1 MLHELTSPD
10 DEDVDA
16 PQEEDVEEHEEQRRR
31 RHPDEPPPQPAQHD
45 SREEHQAYAARD
57 QSSIR
62 KTALKKNRGAA
73 GRKARGG
80 ASEHRPAMGS
90 MARSEREG
98 KSRGTMATASCE
110 KSTRPHDASA
120 DHSTSH
126 GDDADLRRRWSPV
139 ASLLIAASY
148 LLLRRQRPVGPRTIK
163 AAARGGDPAGL
174 LLGTADLGG
183 VREMGAGAGEGI
195 GGDARRISVDAG
207 GGRAAAFR
215 RTCAARGSKSGNSR
229 RRNGLRSGKR

>member
-1 MLHELTSPD
+1 
-10 DEDVDA
+10 
-16 PQEEDVEEHEEQRRR
+16 
-31 RHPDEPPPQPAQHD
+31 
-45 SREEHQAYAARD
+45 
-57 QSSIR
+57 
-62 KTALKKNRGAA
+62 
-73 GRKARGG
+73 
-80 ASEHRPAMGS
+80 MGS

-126 GDDADLRRRWSPV
+126 GDDADLRSRWSPV

-148 LLLRRQRPVGPRTIK
+148 LLRRRRRPVGSPTIK
-163 AAARGGDPAGL
+163 AAARAGDPAGGSR
-174 LLGTADLGG
+174 GTAADLGG

-207 GGRAAAFR
+207 GRGRAAAFR
-215 RTCAARGSKSGNSR
+215 RTCAQVKAATVA
-229 RRNGLRSGKR
+229 RRNGLRFGEKIKTQFECGNFIFVSKNVEFLFFSCQLGWHRPTRYCRYCSDIFAAVEYSC

>member
-1 MLHELTSPD
+1 
-10 DEDVDA
+10 
-16 PQEEDVEEHEEQRRR
+16 
-31 RHPDEPPPQPAQHD
+31 
-45 SREEHQAYAARD
+45 
-57 QSSIR
+57 
-62 KTALKKNRGAA
+62 
-73 GRKARGG
+73 
-80 ASEHRPAMGS
+80 MGS

-126 GDDADLRRRWSPV
+126 GDDADLRSRWSPV

-148 LLLRRQRPVGPRTIK
+148 LLRRRRRPVGSPTIK
-163 AAARGGDPAGL
+163 AAARGGDPAGGSR
-174 LLGTADLGG
+174 GTAADLGG

-207 GGRAAAFR
+207 GRGRAAAFR
-215 RTCAARGSKSGNSR
+215 RTCAEVKAATVEEGGMVSASR
-229 RRNGLRSGKR
+229 KR